1 VFLKAHIARLC
12 SSAIVWSYATTFL
25 RFGGVLLVLPV
36 VLRSVPT
43 AELGLFYF
51 FQTLNVV
58 TSLIDAG
65 VGPTVYRSVS
75 YAFAGA
81 QSLKEKG
88 YEVETTKEEASPNAG
103 LLARI
108 VGTYSRFYLLGAGVL
123 LFVFLVICSPFV
135 WHLTEQINNPASGRG
150 VWILLAGAGAFNFAG
165 SLWNS
170 VLAGLNRIR
179 EQQRVQ
185 LVSIAI
191 GYLVTI
197 VALLLG
203 WGLWALAVS
212 TVIQAFLSR
221 ELARRISH
229 SYLFYLGVDLKK
241 LSFDSGLFATLWPS
255 AWRSGLV
262 SAGVSAYLSIPVFY
276 TSSFTNLD
284 QAASVGLAMQIA
296 LTVGQVASVVI
307 LVKGP
312 LFGILR
318 VSGEIGKLH
327 KIFYQRLVIATF
339 LSLAGSIGVL
349 MMGNWFIHDLIRSKT
364 HLPSLG
370 VLALILL
377 FVALDNLQANFRGLA
392 ISANQMGFWKII
404 AFGGGGVVVASF
416 FALKSG
422 MLLFFCVLILVKLI
436 IIDLPIVA
444 FGAKTL
450 CP

>member
-1 VFLKAHIARLC
+1 
-12 SSAIVWSYATTFL
+12 
-25 RFGGVLLVLPV
+25 
-36 VLRSVPT
+36 
-43 AELGLFYF
+43 
-51 FQTLNVV
+51 
-58 TSLIDAG
+58 
-65 VGPTVYRSVS
+65 
-75 YAFAGA
+75 
-81 QSLKEKG
+81 
-88 YEVETTKEEASPNAG
+88 
-103 LLARI
+103 
-108 VGTYSRFYLLGAGVL
+108 
-123 LFVFLVICSPFV
+123 
-135 WHLTEQINNPASGRG
+135 
-150 VWILLAGAGAFNFAG
+150 
-165 SLWNS
+165 
-170 VLAGLNRIR
+170 
-179 EQQRVQ
+179 
-185 LVSIAI
+185 
-191 GYLVTI
+191 
-197 VALLLG
+197 
-203 WGLWALAVS
+203 
-212 TVIQAFLSR
+212 
-221 ELARRISH
+221 
-229 SYLFYLGVDLKK
+229 
-241 LSFDSGLFATLWPS
+241 
-255 AWRSGLV
+255 
-262 SAGVSAYLSIPVFY
+262 
-276 TSSFTNLD
+276 
-284 QAASVGLAMQIA
+284 MQIA